1 MKKIVALIMALMMA
15 FAFCAMAET
24 EDGGRT
30 IAPYYFDMGEG
41 GQLYYENLIFNQDVI
56 ISGIS
61 SQIVFANCQFNGNI
75 INTAEDGTRAL
86 LLGCEVNGVCILDNA
101 VEEATFEDPFPKF
114 MTDTPIDVVTTGTF
128 GAVITLGDIE
138 VTFNDETYTLADADI
153 FFDANNPDAGFVPYE
168 GQEVNVMCVAQW
180 TENGEV
186 TKLVECE
193 FDPTL

>member
-1 MKKIVALIMALMMA
+1 MKKIIALFLAAMLMMA
-15 FAFCAMAET
+15 ACAFAEPDEA
-24 EDGGRT
+24 GRV

-101 VEEATFEDPFPKF
+101 VEEATFEDAFPKF
-114 MTDTPIDVVTTGTF
+114 MTDTPIDVITTGTF

-153 FFDANNPDAGFVPYE
+153 FFDVNNPDAGFVPYE

-186 TKLVECE
+186 NTLVECE